1 MRIQNFIETINGQE
15 LVLIGLTLGCFICN
29 THTSN
34 TPHLHFKQRL
44 YLFIR
49 ENVKFM
55 TSTAKC
61 GITNYI

>member
-44 YLFIR
+44 
-49 ENVKFM
+49 
-55 TSTAKC
+55 
-61 GITNYI
+61 

>member
-44 YLFIR
+44 YLLIR
-49 ENVKFM
+49 ENLM

>member
-29 THTSN
+29 THT
-34 TPHLHFKQRL
+34 HLHFKQRL

-61 GITNYI
+61 